1 MLNARQYGWIL
12 TIILFSFI
20 AFAGSRAF
28 CVIASTIRSPESILT
43 SVSNCGHTGGTV
55 VDENGTVFYY
65 FLPWTVLVIFL
76 FFGFLFDVLF
86 TAESSFVFDPN
97 YDNWRRRVDSKY

>member
-20 AFAGSRAF
+20 AFA
-28 CVIASTIRSPESILT
+28 
-43 SVSNCGHTGGTV
+43 GGTV